1 MVKGKID
8 RKNRQHLDKRAWLKE
23 PEFLKAGQRLES
35 ISRLKRRGQQAR
47 LLKLVQEAR
56 L

>member
-1 MVKGKID
+1 MVKEKVD
-8 RKNRQHLDKRAWLKE
+8 RKSRQRLDKRAWLKE
-23 PEFLKAGQRLES
+23 HEFLKAGQRLEN